1 MVSDVG
7 SNRKVLVPALEAAVS
22 RHGGR
27 LLNVYWLPFGTRDY
41 GAVLQRI
48 AAQQPQLVWHS
59 IGDDPVTFVKQYRSF
74 AMRPQLVTDIAHES
88 LSIATAGASTG
99 TIGVSSY
106 FMSIDSAENHRFLAR
121 YTARVADTRAPR
133 LGPYAVML
141 PHGECTYAGIRLF
154 AQAAQDAGSVEVMRV
169 KTALSGISL
178 NLPRGKTGVNRAGDH
193 VTCMTRIA
201 QAQAD
206 NSFALWIRSDRFF
219 QPVWDKAVATS
230 RHYLIYITKECDMND
245 ISMMSAET
253 LLVEYRRH
261 ALSPREC
268 MEAVLERVQQFDP
281 LVNCMC
287 GFHAD
292 VALQAA
298 RESEQRW
305 MRGEPLGL
313 LDGVPV
319 SVRISSMYKD
329 FRHGMAH

>member
-1 MVSDVG
+1 
-7 SNRKVLVPALEAAVS
+7 
-22 RHGGR
+22 
-27 LLNVYWLPFGTRDY
+27 
-41 GAVLQRI
+41 
-48 AAQQPQLVWHS
+48 
-59 IGDDPVTFVKQYRSF
+59 
-74 AMRPQLVTDIAHES
+74 
-88 LSIATAGASTG
+88 
-99 TIGVSSY
+99 
-106 FMSIDSAENHRFLAR
+106 
-121 YTARVADTRAPR
+121 
-133 LGPYAVML
+133 
-141 PHGECTYAGIRLF
+141 
-154 AQAAQDAGSVEVMRV
+154 
-169 KTALSGISL
+169 
-178 NLPRGKTGVNRAGDH
+178 
-193 VTCMTRIA
+193 
-201 QAQAD
+201 
-206 NSFALWIRSDRFF
+206 
-219 QPVWDKAVATS
+219 
-230 RHYLIYITKECDMND
+230 MND